1 MRRKK
6 RLDLLIIVALF
17 VGFGLI
23 ATALSKEYARSSPGA
38 LSLGQTSATHVDSR
52 YR

>member
-6 RLDLLIIVALF
+6 RLDLLVVVALF

-23 ATALSKEYARSSPGA
+23 ATALSKEFARSSPGV
-38 LSLGQTSATHVDSR
+38 LSLGQMSATNVDSR